1 MVIECGAVRR
11 GGAPAMEEG
20 EEEGISLGIPVC
32 EALDLEAI
40 QDTSGPAPDSGR
52 LALRPNAALHQ
63 QVVVPTLVKEV

>member
-1 MVIECGAVRR
+1 
-11 GGAPAMEEG
+11 MEEG

-52 LALRPNAALHQ
+52 LALRSNAALSE
-63 QVVVPTLVKEV
+63 QVAVVKEVLHTF